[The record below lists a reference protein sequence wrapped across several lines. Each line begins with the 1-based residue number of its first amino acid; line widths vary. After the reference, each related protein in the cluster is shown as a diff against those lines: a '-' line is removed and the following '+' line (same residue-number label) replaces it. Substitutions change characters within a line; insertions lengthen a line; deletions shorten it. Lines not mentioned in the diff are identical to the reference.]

1 MAKTAP
7 RSRALIWLTI
17 STIFAFAVLVWLGT
31 WQLQR
36 LGWKTDLIT
45 KIEAR
50 IHEVPVALDEAVTR
64 FASGQDV
71 DYLKLTASG
80 TFDLDQELY
89 YFTVISGQVGWLV
102 YSPFE
107 TAEGVLLV
115 NRGFVRN
122 ADRDPANRQTD
133 DEIITHELVI
143 TGLVREAQF
152 PVLFVPD
159 NEPDANNWYWRD
171 INAMANALDIRPE
184 TIIPFSLDLQ
194 TPSPASGMPQTGVT
208 RVSIANRHL
217 GYVYTW
223 YGLAVA
229 LLIIYLILA
238 RKLRRASQ

>member
-1 MAKTAP
+1 MAAP
-7 RSRALIWLTI
+7 HSRALIWLTI

-36 LGWKTDLIT
+36 LEWKTDLIA

-50 IHEVPVALDEAVTR
+50 IHDVPVTLEEAVTR
-64 FASGQDV
+64 ANGGQDV
-71 DYLKLTASG
+71 DYLKLTATG
-80 TFDLDQELY
+80 TFNLDRELY

-107 TAEGVLLV
+107 TAGGILLV
-115 NRGFVRN
+115 NRGFVRDTN
-122 ADRDPANRQTD
+122 RDPATRQAN
-133 DEIITHELVI
+133 DEMASQDLVI

-159 NEPDANNWYWRD
+159 NEPDTNNWYWRD
-171 INAMANALDIRPE
+171 IAAMAEALDTGPR

-194 TPSPASGMPQTGVT
+194 TPTPASGVPLAGVT

-223 YGLAVA
+223 YGLAAA

-238 RKLRRASQ
+238 RKMRRVS